1 MSAIHAAGALPRRAV
16 LADVLPGARVRDAVL
31 VVSGALL
38 TALFAQISIK
48 VPGSPVPITGQTLA
62 VGLVG
67 ATLGMRRGMASLA
80 LYAVLGLF
88 LPFYADGESGWD
100 VVWGASGGYIIGF
113 IFAAGFIGW
122 MAEHGADRNVLLAF
136 LAFVGGQ
143 LLIFA
148 FGLAG
153 LKISVGESWGWTIH
167 NGFTIFIFGGLV
179 KAAIGGVALPSA
191 WRLVRRFERR

>member
-1 MSAIHAAGALPRRAV
+1 MSATHAAGALPRRAV

-88 LPFYADGESGWD
+88 LPFYADGDSGWD
-100 VVWGASGGYIIGF
+100 VIWGASGGYIVGF
-113 IFAAGFIGW
+113 VFAAGFVGW
-122 MAEHGADRNVLLAF
+122 MAEHGADRNVWLAF

-179 KAAIGGVALPSA
+179 KAAIGAVALPSA